1 MINKGFFFF
10 FFVFFLQR
18 ATGKRSKDEVDGRGF
33 FRRLINRLVA
43 AIAVVGK
50 HMKTAA

>member
-10 FFVFFLQR
+10 FVLFLQR
-18 ATGKRSKDEVDGRGF
+18 ATGKEVKDGPLVIF

-50 HMKTAA
+50 HMKTAV